1 MENKTNFKTILVSK
15 QLEKSFFLNMMKI
28 EILNNNIKIKNL
40 EIEIQ
45 KNKIEKQKALNNI
58 KPDDYETIEKTEEF
72 LNNIENELKNIIK
85 KIENNNNELFSS
97 IQVNISQNDE

>member
-15 QLEKSFFLNMMKI
+15 QLEKPFLNMIKM

-45 KNKIEKQKALNNI
+45 RKNIEKQKILNNI
-58 KPDDYETIEKTEEF
+58 NPDDTETIEKTEEF
-72 LNNIENELKNIIK
+72 WNNIENELKNRIK
-85 KIENNNNELFSS
+85 KIENINNELFS
-97 IQVNISQNDE
+97 IQVNLTQE

>member
-15 QLEKSFFLNMMKI
+15 QLEKSFLNMIKM

-45 KNKIEKQKALNNI
+45 KNQIEKQKVLNNI

-72 LNNIENELKNIIK
+72 WNNIENELKNRIRE
-85 KIENNNNELFSS
+85 IENINNELLS
-97 IQVNISQNDE
+97 IQVNLTQE

>member
-15 QLEKSFFLNMMKI
+15 QLEKPFLNMIKM

-45 KNKIEKQKALNNI
+45 RNNIEKQKILNNI
-58 KPDDYETIEKTEEF
+58 NPDDYETIEKTEEF
-72 LNNIENELKNIIK
+72 WNNIENELKNKIK
-85 KIENNNNELFSS
+85 KIENINNELLS
-97 IQVNISQNDE
+97 IQVNLTQNEE